1 MRFAAAL
8 SGAILIGTVGCSPKN
23 GNPPPTA
30 VQPSTASTTLPAKDV
45 GSAIDEMATD
55 LLTVP
60 ELNAAG
66 HQWTMVIADVNNR
79 TIDPSFTYETF
90 SRQLASRLGNGRVI
104 SIENHAKHPGAGGAR
119 PAATE
124 QNSDYSLRIT
134 IDEMPKLD
142 TSYYQITATLTNLNT
157 QRQVWVSPPYEV
169 PTTH

>member
-1 MRFAAAL
+1 MTRSSAARHLVVAARAKVYCCRHRLMEQFFMRFAAAL

-30 VQPSTASTTLPAKDV
+30 VQPSTASTTLPSKDV

-104 SIENHAKHPGAGGAR
+104 SI
-119 PAATE
+119 
-124 QNSDYSLRIT
+124 
-134 IDEMPKLD
+134 
-142 TSYYQITATLTNLNT
+142 
-157 QRQVWVSPPYEV
+157 
-169 PTTH
+169 